1 MCDIKL
7 IPRVKHNSLKK
18 YVFTQSGCT
27 ILALGSLFSFAF
39 WDVMVVLFPG
49 LALSN
54 FITYRDFI
62 ACAVMC
68 MT

>member
-1 MCDIKL
+1 VDVQFL
-7 IPRVKHNSLKK
+7 LW
-18 YVFTQSGCT
+18 
-27 ILALGSLFSFAF
+27 ALYLFSFAF